1 MTTIKK
7 STLTGMTL
15 FFLLSLWACANNAEK
30 SNVKQ
35 TCDIT
40 ITVEGAAPGWAKLI
54 GSYTDKTFFVDSFK
68 IENGKL
74 RIKQDSS
81 LHQGLY
87 YVLFPDNQNIQIL
100 LSDDQ
105 QFDLKTT
112 MSDLI
117 QPMQVTG
124 SIDNDLLYQSFK
136 LQQHQDNQQRTMQV
150 QANGKPENDPAVISF
165 KNMVEDFRAA
175 RRVQL
180 AEMTKAHP
188 NSFFVKF
195 KNAGQNPEVKDI
207 RLATGE
213 KDLNTQAYF
222 FRKEYWDKVDFSEE
236 RLMYSPVLSN
246 KMQQFFGDVMPQHQD
261 SIVQYADALLSKS
274 LANPEIFK
282 YMSNWLL
289 LKYEPGKTTLMDGE
303 AVFSNIVEKF
313 FTAENAIWLKPGELA
328 DIRRRAGEMK
338 ASLLNKQAADVTAND
353 INGQPK
359 SIYSIK
365 SPYIIVYLYHTD
377 CEHCQAETPKLVQM
391 YPQLKSRGIEF
402 YTIAV
407 NTTDAEWRKFVKTYH
422 MEQWTNV
429 FDATNV
435 SVYSKYFVDN
445 TPEIYVLNKERK
457 IIGKNLKPEQINQI
471 LDMDQKVAN

>member
-1 MTTIKK
+1 
-7 STLTGMTL
+7 
-15 FFLLSLWACANNAEK
+15 
-30 SNVKQ
+30 
-35 TCDIT
+35 
-40 ITVEGAAPGWAKLI
+40 
-54 GSYTDKTFFVDSFK
+54 
-68 IENGKL
+68 
-74 RIKQDSS
+74 
-81 LHQGLY
+81 
-87 YVLFPDNQNIQIL
+87 
-100 LSDDQ
+100 
-105 QFDLKTT
+105 
-112 MSDLI
+112 
-117 QPMQVTG
+117 
-124 SIDNDLLYQSFK
+124 
-136 LQQHQDNQQRTMQV
+136 
-150 QANGKPENDPAVISF
+150 
-165 KNMVEDFRAA
+165 
-175 RRVQL
+175 
-180 AEMTKAHP
+180 
-188 NSFFVKF
+188 
-195 KNAGQNPEVKDI
+195 
-207 RLATGE
+207 
-213 KDLNTQAYF
+213 
-222 FRKEYWDKVDFSEE
+222 
-236 RLMYSPVLSN
+236 MYSPVLSN

-289 LKYEPGKTTLMDGE
+289 LKFEPGKTTLMDGE